1 MLGNREIRKSIG
13 FAVFCLILGA
23 SSTVNA
29 QDPGNPD
36 SLIIGNLDGTPFLAG
51 LNTQIA
57 IPVYLKTDDSIAFM
71 HLPVATEDS
80 FIVSRNGGFLYEP
93 LSLWD
98 DASFLDPDSNSPSVG
113 HTSQSILGFAFL
125 FPPEDPQNYLYTNY
139 QWWHIADFYM
149 TTTDDIS
156 VLGDT
161 TYTLEGINPAN
172 GDMLMG
178 LPDGITVIIPQTIWG
193 GIYFPP
199 NNAPVFT
206 EPPGG
211 TLAIN
216 EQFGICMTVT
226 ATDEDDDDLILT
238 VNFGPTD
245 YTFEE
250 LINIPGEI
258 SYEFCWFPQP
268 GVAGTYPL
276 TFTVND
282 GSGGVIDLDMV
293 LEVTPTQLVIHS
305 DSTLPGANVSLPVS
319 LNNQGISSAVGA
331 FEILIGWNP
340 VAMTFNSVVRSGRTG
355 SFEYFHVNPNSAGE
369 GTVRVVGIADLNFGN
384 VTPPLQPDTGAIFF
398 IDFSVSNDETLI
410 GIDLPVEF
418 INLDETDNTVTDTT
432 GYLLVHPDQT
442 NGLVSVIGPDDVLTG
457 DINLNGVP
465 YEVGDVVLFVNHII
479 NPSAFPFNAIQIE
492 ASDINADGIPETIA
506 DLVLL
511 INIVNGSVPPPK
523 IEPPAGN
530 VLVSLGKSG
539 EAHYISAVS
548 NADLG
553 AVLLK
558 LSHNSKRNL
567 DVNSTGD
574 FTVVSND
581 NEGVITILAYLPE
594 GGGVPAGETNLF
606 KINKLGEEY
615 EIVEIAASDSR
626 GNLLSVVSRIG
637 AILPENY
644 ELNQNYP
651 NPFNAATRISFAL
664 PEAQMT
670 TLEIFNVSGQ
680 KVGTLIDSY
689 LDAGKYDITWDGI
702 GDDGKAVSSGIYLY
716 KLHTDSHSMTRKM
729 TLLK

>member
-1 MLGNREIRKSIG
+1 MLVKREIIKSIG
-13 FAVFCLILGA
+13 FAVICLILGI
-23 SSTVNA
+23 SSTAGA

-36 SLIIGNLDGTPFLAG
+36 SLIVGNLDGTPFLAG

-71 HLPVATEDS
+71 HMPVATEDS

-98 DASFLDPDSNSPSVG
+98 DASFLTPNLNSPSVG
-113 HTSQSILGFAFL
+113 QTSQSILGFAFL

-139 QWWHIADFYM
+139 DWWHIADFYM
-149 TTTDDIS
+149 TTTSDIS

-161 TYTLEGINPAN
+161 TYTFEGLNPAN
-172 GDMLMG
+172 GGMLMG
-178 LPDGITVIIPQTIWG
+178 LPDGVTVVIPQTIWG

-211 TLAIN
+211 TLPIN
-216 EQFGICMTVT
+216 EQFGICLTVT
-226 ATDEDDDDLILT
+226 ATDQDDDDLVLI
-238 VNFGPTD
+238 VDFGPTD

-250 LINIPGEI
+250 LVNIPGEI
-258 SYEFCWFPQP
+258 SYEFCWFPQS
-268 GVAGTYPL
+268 GMSGSYPL

-282 GSGGVIDLDMV
+282 GSGGVIDLDIL

-340 VAMTFNSVVRSGRTG
+340 LAMTMNSVVRSGRTG

-369 GTVRVVGIADLNFGN
+369 GTVRIVGIADLSFGN
-384 VTPPLQPDTGAIFF
+384 ITPPLQPDTGTIFF
-398 IDFSVSNDETLI
+398 VDFSVSNDENLI
-410 GIDLPVEF
+410 GVDLPVEF
-418 INLDETDNTVTDTT
+418 INLDETDNTVTDST
-432 GYLLVHPDQT
+432 GYLLVHPDLT
-442 NGLVSVIGPDDVLTG
+442 NGLVSVIGPDDILTG

-465 YEVGDVVLFVNHII
+465 YEVGDVVLFINHILD
-479 NPSAFPFNAIQIE
+479 PVAFPFNVIQRE

-523 IEPPAGN
+523 IEPQVGN
-530 VLVSLGKSG
+530 VLVSLSKSG
-539 EAHYISAVS
+539 ETHYISAIS
-548 NADLG
+548 NTDLG
-553 AVLLK
+553 AILLK
-558 LSHNSKRNL
+558 LSHSSKRNL
-567 DVNSTGD
+567 DVKTTGN
-574 FTVVSND
+574 FTVASND
-581 NEGVITILAYLPE
+581 DEGVITILAYLPE
-594 GGGVPAGETNLF
+594 GGGVPAGKNDLF
-606 KINKLGEEY
+606 EINMMGDEY
-615 EIVEIAASDSR
+615 EVIEVAASDSR
-626 GNLLSVVSRIG
+626 GNLLSVVSRID
-637 AILPENY
+637 AILPEYY

-651 NPFNAATRISFAL
+651 NPFNATTKISFGL
-664 PEAQMT
+664 PESRLT

-680 KVGTLIDSY
+680 KVGTLIDDY
-689 LDAGKYDITWDGI
+689 LEAGRYEIIWNGN
-702 GDDGKAVSSGIYLY
+702 GGDGKAVSSGIYFY
-716 KLHTDSHSMTRKM
+716 KLHTDSRSITRKM